1 MSETKKPRDWD
12 KKRVEKSI
20 RTQKEK
26 TAFMDAQAEKVLK
39 RQGKKL
45 KYDSSKLFAY
55 KLADY
60 FYKCDHTVIDQE
72 RNKTEP
78 YTLTGLSLALGLYGS
93 SLCKYTKGEHNKN
106 IAENT
111 TLSDTGVYI
120 EKNLQDITK
129 TQLYDYNARPE
140 LIPYMEYLYD
150 NTDLN
155 AILYSNIY
163 EKARLLV
170 QQQAEQRLYI
180 NGRVADIF
188 TMKSKHGWTD
198 EVRTVHRLE
207 IATDEQAKKA
217 LEDLRLLD
225 D

>member
-1 MSETKKPRDWD
+1 MTEKKRTRDWD

-20 RTQKEK
+20 KSQKEK
-26 TAFMDAQAEKVLK
+26 TAYMDAQAEKVLK

-55 KLADY
+55 KLAEY
-60 FYKCDHTVIDQE
+60 FLKCDNTVIDPE
-72 RNKTEP
+72 KNKTEP

-93 SLCKYTKGEHNKN
+93 SLCKYTKGEHDKN
-106 IAENT
+106 IVENT

-163 EKARLLV
+163 GKARLLV

>member
-1 MSETKKPRDWD
+1 MTEKKKTRDWD
-12 KKRVEKSI
+12 KRRVEKSI
-20 RTQKEK
+20 RTQKAK
-26 TAFMDAQAEKVLK
+26 TAYMDEQAEKVLK

-60 FYKCDHTVIDQE
+60 FYKCDNTVIDPE
-72 RNKTEP
+72 KNKTEP

-93 SLCKYTKGEHNKN
+93 SLCKYTKGEHDKN
-106 IAENT
+106 IVENT

-129 TQLYDYNARPE
+129 TQLYDYDARPE
-140 LIPYMEYLYD
+140 LVPYMNYLYD

-163 EKARLLV
+163 GKARLLV

>member
-26 TAFMDAQAEKVLK
+26 TAYMDAQAEKVLK

-60 FYKCDHTVIDQE
+60 FNRCDHTIIDPE
-72 RNKTEP
+72 KNKTEP

-93 SLCKYTKGEHNKN
+93 SLMKYTKGDHDKN
-106 IAENT
+106 IVENT
-111 TLSDTGVYI
+111 MQSDTGVYI
-120 EKNLQDITK
+120 EKNLQDTTK
-129 TQLYDYNARPE
+129 TLLYDYNARGD
-140 LIPYMEYLYD
+140 LQPYMDYLYD
-150 NTDLN
+150 NTDIN

-188 TMKSKHGWTD
+188 TMKAKHGWQ
-198 EVRTVHRLE
+198 EENRTVHRLE
-207 IATDEQAKKA
+207 IATDEQARKA